1 MWFSS
6 AWTLLP
12 STTHSSVINFPSVR
26 NALRKPAKRL
36 WQSLRIWRFCL
47 RSLGSTWL
55 HLLLIHWLVLD
66 YNKLTQY
73 PSQRVSG
80 NPHYLHFR
88 RSFLLR
94 LLRTSILTSPLW
106 WSAPPSSPSSSCAHW
121 KQVSNLPSYL
131 YMYFLFRIPH
141 STMHL
146 FFRHRNPEVTT
157 VVHHLSDVVGVGPS
171 EPRPPRRP
179 NKETTKIWATAQASI
194 HLHCLIQAHWTLT
207 RDGPTVIRTARSLK
221 SICLP
226 LPLRGRRDAC
236 DLVGSR
242 TRG

>member
-6 AWTLLP
+6 AWPLLP
-12 STTHSSVINFPSVR
+12 STVINFPSVR

-94 LLRTSILTSPLW
+94 LLRTSILTSPLC

-131 YMYFLFRIPH
+131 YMYFLFRIPR
-141 STMHL
+141 STRHL
-146 FFRHRNPEVTT
+146 FFVTAT
-157 VVHHLSDVVGVGPS
+157 PKWRRLSTCGP
-171 EPRPPRRP
+171 
-179 NKETTKIWATAQASI
+179 
-194 HLHCLIQAHWTLT
+194 
-207 RDGPTVIRTARSLK
+207 IRTKTTSTSQQRDDENLGDSASEHTP
-221 SICLP
+221 P
-226 LPLRGRRDAC
+226 LPHPSALNADSWRTNC
-236 DLVGSR
+236 DKNCTVS
-242 TRG
+242 